1 MSAAEAA
8 RQHRPGH
15 FPLTIT
21 SEGVASE
28 YQPISASGSWVRISV
43 AVAALAG
50 SWSTVAS

>member
-15 FPLTIT
+15 FPLAIT
-21 SEGVASE
+21 FEGVASE

-43 AVAALAG
+43 ALAAIAG